1 MSQKIWQVAFILS
14 LLSPIFAQ
22 KNGASLSLPYSIPA
36 GKIRPLRE
44 MQDSSLQA
52 KFERHVLQNK
62 KWARLIANK
71 KMTVGLVDLRE
82 PYRARFAHLNGDV
95 MMYAASLPKIAIL
108 LASCQAIADSSLRLT
123 PEIESDLKIMISRS
137 SNMAAT
143 RMIDRIGFAKIE
155 EVVTAPHYG
164 FYDPDLGGGL
174 WVGKRYATR
183 GKRHPDPL
191 KGLSHAATV
200 YQTCRFY
207 YLLATNR
214 LVSEKESRHM
224 LDILADPEINHKFVY
239 TLSKIGPNA
248 KLYRKSGGWRN
259 WHADSVLVWGPE
271 RRYILVA
278 LVNDRDGEK
287 ILREFVTAAEEA
299 LDG

>member
-1 MSQKIWQVAFILS
+1 MSQKIWQVAFILF

-22 KNGASLSLPYSIPA
+22 KNGASLRLPYSIPA

-108 LASCQAIADSSLRLT
+108 LASCQAITDGSLQLT
-123 PEIESDLKIMISRS
+123 PEVERDLKIMISRS

-164 FYDPDLGGGL
+164 LYDP
-174 WVGKRYATR
+174 
-183 GKRHPDPL
+183 
-191 KGLSHAATV
+191 
-200 YQTCRFY
+200 
-207 YLLATNR
+207 
-214 LVSEKESRHM
+214 
-224 LDILADPEINHKFVY
+224 
-239 TLSKIGPNA
+239 
-248 KLYRKSGGWRN
+248 
-259 WHADSVLVWGPE
+259 
-271 RRYILVA
+271 
-278 LVNDRDGEK
+278 
-287 ILREFVTAAEEA
+287 
-299 LDG
+299 